1 MAAHVRE
8 AGRPASPV
16 EWVDRAIT
24 LAATTIS
31 ITALVV
37 MFAALCAEVVV
48 RYVTKTSL
56 GWPAELPN
64 FMFPWLVMSGIVLA
78 AQHGAH
84 ISVTLLLGKIGR
96 GAQRTLSH
104 GGGDFLGDGA
114 VLLQQCVGNS
124 DHGDLRFVG
133 IADEATVHGLG
144 RARDC
149 REGAGDQAASA
160 TLCGRDCEAIGD
172 QGLDRL
178 LGERCN
184 IVGELHPISLLAWG
198 VQSKQ
203 WPSRRFLR
211 HAR

>member
-84 ISVTLLLGKIGR
+84 ISVTLVLGKIGR
-96 GAQRTLSH
+96 GAQRTLL
-104 GGGDFLGDGA
+104 LGMQVVAALTFFYLAWIGLA
-114 VLLQQCVGNS
+114 VLEITGSEVYPVTGVSARWAYLALVAGFA
-124 DHGDLRFVG
+124 GVG
-133 IADEATVHGLG
+133 ITALTTFA
-144 RARDC
+144 
-149 REGAGDQAASA
+149 
-160 TLCGRDCEAIGD
+160 
-172 QGLDRL
+172 RL
-178 LGERCN
+178 LAAEDPMSVRAHHAEE
-184 IVGELHPISLLAWG
+184 EL
-198 VQSKQ
+198 
-203 WPSRRFLR
+203 
-211 HAR
+211 

>member
-24 LAATTIS
+24 LAATAIS

-37 MFAALCAEVVV
+37 MFGALCAEVVV
-48 RYVTKTSL
+48 RYITKTSL

-96 GAQRTLSH
+96 GAQR
-104 GGGDFLGDGA
+104 FLLLGMQVVAALTFFYLAWIGLA
-114 VLLQQCVGNS
+114 VLEITGSEVYPVTGVSARWAYLALVAGFAGVGVTA
-124 DHGDLRFVG
+124 LTTFV
-133 IADEATVHGLG
+133 
-144 RARDC
+144 
-149 REGAGDQAASA
+149 
-160 TLCGRDCEAIGD
+160 
-172 QGLDRL
+172 RL
-178 LGERCN
+178 LQADDPLSVRAHHAEE
-184 IVGELHPISLLAWG
+184 EL
-198 VQSKQ
+198 
-203 WPSRRFLR
+203 
-211 HAR
+211 